1 MIEDVDKWP
10 MVLQDIL
17 VVPEYLNL
25 VILLLAVYGMYQ
37 GIEIHHPLY
46 AILFLNLIVPLLF
59 TVVDIIAF
67 VFISSNKYITM
78 TNTNCGFCLFFHCT
92 SWCLS
97 SIIRY
102 IYIVA
107 PDWIHQLIPNVKSQ
121 CCATFG
127 IAFLFSFSL
136 FAPSISYAMYLGK
149 FYTTLKNCYWIFVWQ
164 T

>member
-1 MIEDVDKWP
+1 MIEDLDKWP
-10 MVLQDIL
+10 LVLQSIL
-17 VVPEYLNL
+17 VVPEYFNL
-25 VILLLAVYGMYQ
+25 IILLLAVYGMYH

-59 TVVDIIAF
+59 TVVDMIAF
-67 VFISSNKYITM
+67 VFISCNNYVTLS
-78 TNTNCGFCLFFHCT
+78 NTNSGFSLFFHCT

-107 PDWIHQLIPNVKSQ
+107 PDWIHNHIPNARSQ
-121 CCATFG
+121 CYATFG
-127 IAFLFSFSL
+127 MAILFSFSL

-149 FYTTLKNCYWIFVWQ
+149 FFATLTLNNCN
-164 T
+164 